1 VTQRSGYEDYNPN
14 FFKTFDSWDPAETTD
29 VAGYGYLSI
38 VQGIDDVLHLCR
50 ETAGLAE
57 PEALQRRQALLE
69 WFEPKRALPGQ
80 ALIGTAVNEAVRLS
94 LANKNKYVGFDAR
107 MFPQVLGEAS

>member
-1 VTQRSGYEDYNPN
+1 MLKLFIIN
-14 FFKTFDSWDPAETTD
+14 FFKTFDSWDPSEASD

-50 ETAGLAE
+50 ETAGLPE
-57 PEALQRRQALLE
+57 PETLRKRQELLA
-69 WFEPKRALPGQ
+69 WLEPKRALPEQ

-94 LANKNKYVGFDAR
+94 LANDNRYVGFDAR
-107 MFPQVLGEAS
+107 MFPQVL